1 MIYTSNDA
9 HKTSSGETVWMSWQN
24 YLQREKSLQ
33 KNLPIILSNHHLN
46 GTETN
51 LVVKQPTGRNTDG
64 KPSAISIWLRLV
76 LGLTPSPTFLH
87 THPQYAWHHP
97 VIWTPARRGKEHLVP
112 FHWLQMHGK
121 NIDLN
126 IYIYTWKTKCTFFFR
141 PPPIHLDSSVS
152 LGTCWRRYVL
162 PPRPQRSIADLRRRP
177 SAPPPGTSS
186 FERRGEL
193 TPRCFSN
200 GAVFFW
206 GEAAYVTMGNGD
218 NLYPIWKNRSQNG
231 NIISQNLWNK
241 YRGL

>member
-9 HKTSSGETVWMSWQN
+9 HKTSSIETVWMSWQN

-33 KNLPIILSNHHLN
+33 KNLPSWRMIILSNHHLN

-126 IYIYTWKTKCTFFFR
+126 IYTWKTKCTFFFR
-141 PPPIHLDSSVS
+141 HLWLVVGVSSS
-152 LGTCWRRYVL
+152 L
-162 PPRPQRSIADLRRRP
+162 QIN
-177 SAPPPGTSS
+177 
-186 FERRGEL
+186 
-193 TPRCFSN
+193 SN
-200 GAVFFW
+200 WLV
-206 GEAAYVTMGNGD
+206 
-218 NLYPIWKNRSQNG
+218 INR
-231 NIISQNLWNK
+231 
-241 YRGL
+241 